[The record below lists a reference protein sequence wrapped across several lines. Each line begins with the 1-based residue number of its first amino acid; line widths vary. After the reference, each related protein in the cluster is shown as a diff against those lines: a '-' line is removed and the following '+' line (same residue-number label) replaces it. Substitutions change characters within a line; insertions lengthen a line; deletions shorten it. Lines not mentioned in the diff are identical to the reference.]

1 MPEET
6 IALSLSS
13 YAAPAVVELLD
24 CGVLVGTFS
33 VGDATTT
40 VAVGEMGVALGT
52 TDVAVA
58 GFAVCVGRV
67 MGVAVD
73 WTRVA
78 MGASGVGL
86 AAGVFV
92 KTVVGEAVEM
102 VAV

>member
-13 YAAPAVVELLD
+13 YAAPAVVEPLD
-24 CGVLVGTFS
+24 CS

-52 TDVAVA
+52 TDVAV
-58 GFAVCVGRV
+58 GGLAVCVGRE
-67 MGVAVD
+67 MGVVVG
-73 WTRVA
+73 WTRVTV
-78 MGASGVGL
+78 GASGVGL
-86 AAGVFV
+86 AAGVLV
-92 KTVVGEAVEM
+92 NTVVGAAVEM